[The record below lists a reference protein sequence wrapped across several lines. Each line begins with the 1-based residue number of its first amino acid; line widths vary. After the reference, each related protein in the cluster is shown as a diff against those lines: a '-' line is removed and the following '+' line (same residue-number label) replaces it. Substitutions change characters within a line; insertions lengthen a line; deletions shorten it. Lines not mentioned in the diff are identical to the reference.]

1 MRAIILAC
9 SAVVLLLVA
18 DASLSAQGRSGRA
31 DGPGNAPATPPG
43 QEGRIVQVPEPATL
57 TLLGLA
63 VGGGLM
69 ARRWTSRRQ
78 SRPRS

>member
-9 SAVVLLLVA
+9 SAVFLLLVA
-18 DASLSAQGRSGRA
+18 DASVSAQGRGR
-31 DGPGNAPATPPG
+31 GGERGNAPDIPPG
-43 QEGRIVQVPEPATL
+43 QERKIVQVPEPATL